1 MRTQGLLG
9 LRAQLRDFAAMS
21 RYTLGF
27 LDATSI
33 QEDDDR
39 DQLDTEAGLEALVAS
54 RFFLTPSR
62 IAIHDWDGGWVDFS
76 VWFDVGD
83 DLAALRTETE
93 RILRLCGR
101 DVDVF
106 SVTDEA
112 GTVVLT
118 EEEFWDL
125 SEPKER
131 YTTPNPRK
139 RKP

>member
-1 MRTQGLLG
+1 
-9 LRAQLRDFAAMS
+9 MS

-33 QEDDDR
+33 QEDDDL
-39 DQLDTEAGLEALVAS
+39 DQLDTNAGLEALVAS
-54 RFFLTPSR
+54 RFFVAPSR

-76 VWFDVGD
+76 VWFDVGG
-83 DLAALRTETE
+83 DLATLRTETE

-106 SVTDEA
+106 SVTDAA

-118 EEEFWDL
+118 EEEFWD
-125 SEPKER
+125 SEPA
-131 YTTPNPRK
+131 
-139 RKP
+139 

>member
-1 MRTQGLLG
+1 
-9 LRAQLRDFAAMS
+9 MS

-101 DVDVF
+101 DVEVF
-106 SVTDEA
+106 SACELRSNEASGEVRRLTLRHWSFERPPTVTDQ
-112 GTVVLT
+112 
-118 EEEFWDL
+118 
-125 SEPKER
+125 P
-131 YTTPNPRK
+131 
-139 RKP
+139 